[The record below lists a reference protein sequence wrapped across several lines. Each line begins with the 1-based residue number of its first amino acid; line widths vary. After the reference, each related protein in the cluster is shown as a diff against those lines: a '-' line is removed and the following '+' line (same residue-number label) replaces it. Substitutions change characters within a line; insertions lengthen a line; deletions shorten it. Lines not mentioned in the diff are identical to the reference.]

1 MIATIIS
8 ALRVYQWPKNLV
20 VFGALVFAEEL
31 SDPRQAVKSIIAF
44 AVFCAASSAI
54 YILNDIFDVEKDRM
68 HPDKR
73 SRPIASGALSMPVAA
88 AMVVLLA
95 VGALATSFALHS
107 MLAYAVIAFLALN
120 LLYTLVLKNVMI
132 LDVLAI
138 AISFVLRG
146 VAGAL
151 VLDVKFSNW
160 LVVCTMFLALF
171 LALGKRRRE
180 IGVLEK
186 EAIHHREV
194 LGQYTVPY
202 LDALMIVLAG
212 TTLLTYTIYTCSPE
226 VVQRLGTDKL
236 YLTLPYVVYGLFR
249 CLYLVHHK
257 SGGGDPSRTLVRD
270 VPLLAA
276 VLLWG
281 LTVVGII
288 YGLRGR

>member
-31 SDPRQAVKSIIAF
+31 SDPRQAAKSIIAF

-249 CLYLVHHK
+249 YLYLVHHK